1 MSNAPGSYYLPNPS
15 HWPIVGSIGLF
26 TTLLGFMLLLNES
39 GSGGYLMIVGAVIL
53 IVMMG
58 GWFGTVAM
66 ESEKGMYNDH
76 VSLSFRISM
85 MWFIFSEVMFFAG
98 FFGALFYTRQ
108 LAVPWLA
115 ETEFLW
121 PGFEGGWPTAGP
133 LGPTHA
139 GADVAAAAASGT
151 FATIGAWGIPFW
163 NTVILLS
170 SSVTVTIAH
179 HALRAGHRGK
189 LIFWLALTVI
199 LGFTFLYF
207 QGVEYVHAY
216 QELNLKLSTGV
227 YGSTFF
233 MLTGFHGAHVTI
245 GAIIL
250 LVVLFRCMKGHFKP
264 ENHFAFEAGA
274 WYWHFVD
281 VVWVGL
287 FTFVYV
293 L

>member
-1 MSNAPGSYYLPNPS
+1 MSQSAGGYYLPNPS
-15 HWPIVGSIGLF
+15 PWPIVGSIGLF
-26 TTLLGFMLLLNES
+26 TTLLGFMLLVNDTS
-39 GSGGYLMIVGAVIL
+39 AGSYLMMLGAAVL
-53 IVMMG
+53 IFMMF
-58 GWFGTVAM
+58 GWFGTVVR
-66 ESEKGMYNDH
+66 ESEGGKYDSH
-76 VSLSFRISM
+76 VGLSFRM
-85 MWFIFSEVMFFAG
+85 AMLWFIFSEVMFFAG

-115 ETEFLW
+115 ENDLLW

-133 LGPTHA
+133 LGPAHVGPDAHGVQA
-139 GADVAAAAASGT
+139 GQ

-179 HALRAGHRGK
+179 HALKANERGK
-189 LIFWLALTVI
+189 LIFWLALTVV

-207 QGVEYVHAY
+207 QGTEYIHAY
-216 QELNLKLSTGV
+216 TELGLKLSTGV

-233 MLTGFHGAHVTI
+233 MLTGFHGLHVTI

-250 LVVLFRCMKGHFKP
+250 SVVWVRCLRGHFKP

>member
-1 MSNAPGSYYLPNPS
+1 MSQTPGSYYLPNPS

-26 TTLLGFMLLLNES
+26 TTLLGFMLLLNE
-39 GSGGYLMIVGAVIL
+39 GSAGPYLMILGGAIL
-53 IVMMG
+53 VVMLS
-58 GWFGTVAM
+58 GWFGKVVM
-66 ESEKGMYNDH
+66 ESEGGLYNDH
-76 VSLSFRISM
+76 VGLSFRMAM

-98 FFGALFYTRQ
+98 FFGALFYARQ

-121 PGFEGGWPTAGP
+121 PGFDGGWPSAGP
-133 LGPTHA
+133 GGPAHI
-139 GADVAAAAASGT
+139 GADVAADAAAGQ

-179 HALRAGHRGK
+179 HALKANHRGK

-199 LGFTFLYF
+199 LGFTFVYF
-207 QGVEYVHAY
+207 QAEEYIHAY
-216 QELNLKLSTGV
+216 HELNLKLSTGI

-250 LVVLFRCMKGHFKP
+250 TVVWFRCLRGHFKP